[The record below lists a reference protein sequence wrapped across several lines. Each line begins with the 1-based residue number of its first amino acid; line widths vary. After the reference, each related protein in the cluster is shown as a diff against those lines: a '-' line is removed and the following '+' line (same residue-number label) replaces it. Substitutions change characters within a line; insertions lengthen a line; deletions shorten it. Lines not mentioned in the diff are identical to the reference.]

1 MRTIQSILRTGIAAA
16 LALGALTA
24 TADIVVRT
32 GVDGA
37 NAVMGAGSIDANW
50 AISTDGGTIFNQA
63 KVLYPAQICC
73 NMHTV
78 ANTAAWISDPSIVDG
93 DPATAW
99 GVGPTVLLR
108 HSFDLTGYDLST
120 VAFDG
125 IWRVADNSLGIYLN
139 GDLIAGTTIGFAWL
153 TDHALN
159 VAMGSLSFVQGLNVL
174 EVRANS
180 VNSSWDG
187 LWMNGMVTGRSNGTV
202 SAPASLGLV
211 LLGLG
216 LVAAQRRRRF

>member
-1 MRTIQSILRTGIAAA
+1 MRTIKSILRTGIAAA

-73 NMHTV
+73 SMDTV

-99 GVGPTVLLR
+99 GVSNTVFLR
-108 HSFDLTGYDLST
+108 HSFDLTSYDLST
-120 VAFDG
+120 VAFAG

-139 GDLIAGTTIGFAWL
+139 GDLIGGTTINSTWFADQAVSV
-153 TDHALN
+153 T
-159 VAMGSLSFVQGLNVL
+159 MGSLSFLQGLNVL

-180 VNSSWDG
+180 INSVWDG
-187 LWMNGMVTGRSNGTV
+187 LWMDGMVTGSINGTV
-202 SAPASLGLV
+202 SGPASLGLV
-211 LLGLG
+211 LLGLS
-216 LVAAQRRRRF
+216 LVAAQRRRRN